1 MQITRRVSRDVRLL
15 QRHWSGAICPVISK
29 CSVEIRK
36 NSRTALSSNEGE
48 FVTSTTASAFL
59 RPSPVTLLTP
69 VDVSAQLELGCK
81 IATDEA
87 GPAHDYH
94 FHFWFSK
101 ERACLSADN
110 ILHGRL
116 NGDIHTDETKHQLPN
131 RASNDQHPHP

>member
-1 MQITRRVSRDVRLL
+1 MSVIGTMQTTRRVSRDVRLL

-29 CSVEIRK
+29 CSVEMRK

-48 FVTSTTASAFL
+48 FVTSTTASALVSTFL

-87 GPAHDYH
+87 GPAHDYD
-94 FHFWFSK
+94 FHFWSRRNELALARIIFCT
-101 ERACLSADN
+101 A
-110 ILHGRL
+110 G
-116 NGDIHTDETKHQLPN
+116 
-131 RASNDQHPHP
+131 

>member
-1 MQITRRVSRDVRLL
+1 M
-15 QRHWSGAICPVISK
+15 
-29 CSVEIRK
+29 
-36 NSRTALSSNEGE
+36 SSNEGE
-48 FVTSTTASAFL
+48 FVTSTTASALVSTFL

-81 IATDEA
+81 LAIDEA
-87 GPAHDYH
+87 GPAYDLRLS
-94 FHFWFSK
+94 FLVSK

-116 NGDIHTDETKHQLPN
+116 NGDIHTDETKHQHPN